1 MQKNNNPKDRYLC
14 NLNIHAIQLRYKSF
28 FRFVYVFSILSSN
41 QIGEKKKKEF
51 PRIDFF
57 LVSKQSFHR
66 RNFPRIFQIF
76 ARDSQRKESTNNDA
90 VE

>member
-41 QIGEKKKKEF
+41 QMGGEKKKKNF
-51 PRIDFF
+51 H
-57 LVSKQSFHR
+57 VSIFSWF
-66 RNFPRIFQIF
+66 RNNHFIVEIFQIF